1 MSSEDE
7 SSTLRLSIGSGYRIA
22 QIFTEDHAALTGARE
37 VVFLNDLNPEKS
49 WSVNLNYV
57 HKMYLKQG
65 HIFEFD
71 ASVFRT
77 NFSNKIVPNYD
88 TDPNFI
94 IYDNLDGRSVNQGIS
109 LNFNA
114 LFRGGLRI
122 NLGATYIDSYLESAG
137 SKTRPYLTERFRGV
151 WKIEQ
156 KLRAPNLTIDLTGS
170 VTGPLRLPL
179 LGELDPR
186 APYAPTFSIINIQ
199 LTKGWNNRYDFY
211 GGVKN
216 LLNFTPAK
224 NSIARAFDPFDR
236 AVQFDEFGDAQ
247 PSPGNPYGLTFDP
260 TYVYA
265 SNQGIRFF
273 MGFRWTLD

>member
-1 MSSEDE
+1 
-7 SSTLRLSIGSGYRIA
+7 
-22 QIFTEDHAALTGARE
+22 
-37 VVFLNDLNPEKS
+37 
-49 WSVNLNYV
+49 
-57 HKMYLKQG
+57 MYLKQG

-94 IYDNLDGRSVNQGIS
+94 IYDNLDGRSVTQGMS
-109 LNFNA
+109 SNFNA

-137 SKTRPYLTERFRGV
+137 SKTRPYLTERFQGV

-156 KLRAPNLTIDLTGS
+156 KLRASNLTIDLTGS

-186 APYAPTFSIINIQ
+186 APYSPTFSIINIQ

-224 NSIARAFDPFDR
+224 NSIVF
-236 AVQFDEFGDAQ
+236 VELGDAQ
-247 PSPGNPYGLTFDP
+247 PSSGNPYGLTFDP

-273 MGFRWTLD
+273 MGFHWTLD

>member
-1 MSSEDE
+1 
-7 SSTLRLSIGSGYRIA
+7 LSIGSGYRIA
-22 QIFTEDHAALTGARE
+22 QVFTEDHAALTGARE
-37 VVFLNDLNPEKS
+37 VLFLNDLEPERS
-49 WSVNLNYV
+49 WNINLNYV
-57 HKMYLKQG
+57 YQLYLKQG
-65 HIFEFD
+65 HILDFD

-77 NFSNKIVPNYD
+77 DFSNKIVPNYD
-88 TDPNFI
+88 TDPNLI
-94 IYDNLDGRSVNQGIS
+94 IYDNLSRKSVTQGMS
-109 LNFNA
+109 MNFNS

-137 SKTRPYLTERFRGV
+137 SKTRPYLTERFQGV

-156 KLRAPNLTIDLTGS
+156 KFRESNLTFDLTGNI
-170 VTGPLRLPL
+170 TGPLKLPL
-179 LGELDPR
+179 LGTLDPR
-186 APYAPTFSIINIQ
+186 DPYSPTFSIINIQ
-199 LTKGWNNRYDFY
+199 LTKGWNNRYEFY

-236 AVQFDEFGDAQ
+236 EVQFDALGNLQ
-247 PSPGNPYGLTFDP
+247 PSAGNPYALTFDP

-273 MGFRWTLD
+273 MGFRWSLN

>member
-1 MSSEDE
+1 
-7 SSTLRLSIGSGYRIA
+7 
-22 QIFTEDHAALTGARE
+22 
-37 VVFLNDLNPEKS
+37 
-49 WSVNLNYV
+49 
-57 HKMYLKQG
+57 
-65 HIFEFD
+65 
-71 ASVFRT
+71 
-77 NFSNKIVPNYD
+77 
-88 TDPNFI
+88 
-94 IYDNLDGRSVNQGIS
+94 
-109 LNFNA
+109 
-114 LFRGGLRI
+114 
-122 NLGATYIDSYLESAG
+122 
-137 SKTRPYLTERFRGV
+137 LTERFQGV

-156 KLRAPNLTIDLTGS
+156 KLRASNLTIDLTGS

-186 APYAPTFSIINIQ
+186 TPYAPTFSIINIQ

-216 LLNFTPAK
+216 LLNITPAK